1 MAHVTTTAPPARRR
15 SFGELLSSDL
25 RALPIVIGL
34 IALWLFFASQSDV
47 FLTPRNLSNLLV
59 QSTVVGIM
67 ALGLMFV
74 LLVKEIDLS
83 VAAIN
88 GVTSVFMAKLIV
100 EYGFSPW
107 IAVPIAI
114 LIGAAIGSLS
124 ARWVTYVGVPS
135 FVVTLGLGLA
145 LNGLQLILLPETARY
160 SLNGTGLEKIALTN
174 ISGVGAWVVLAIGIA
189 AFAALVLSEV
199 AGRKKAGLE
208 TPFLQGVVAPIA
220 AAAAFGIVVVAILS
234 AHQGIPLVVLI
245 FAILLGIG
253 GYILKETQFGLF
265 LYAVGNND
273 EAARRS
279 GVNVPRIK
287 MAAFALAGGI
297 AALAGVIAASRTLG
311 VGVFSGGG
319 VGGGTLLLEFD
330 RSGGHRRREP
340 LRRPGRDPC
349 GAARLPGDRYRAER
363 AEPDGRRKR
372 GAPDRHRPAAR
383 PRRLDRQADRK
394 GHRPAEL
401 LTTLS
406 RPLREGATPHNGSDM
421 RPARGHQPT
430 SLRQPR

>member
-1 MAHVTTTAPPARRR
+1 MAHATTTLAPPARGR
-15 SFGELLSSDL
+15 SFGELLSTDL

-34 IALWLFFASQSDV
+34 VALWVFFASQSDV

-88 GVTSVFMAKLIV
+88 GVTSVLMAKLIV
-100 EYGFSPW
+100 EFGFSPW
-107 IAVPIAI
+107 IAVPLAI
-114 LIGAAIGSLS
+114 LIGAGIGSLS

-145 LNGLQLILLPETARY
+145 LGGLQLILLPETARY
-160 SLNGTGLEKIALTN
+160 SLNGTGLERIALTN
-174 ISGVGAWVVLAIGIA
+174 IGGFWAWVVLLIGIA

-199 AGRKKAGLE
+199 AGRRKAGLE
-208 TPFLQGVVAPIA
+208 TPFMRGVVLPIA
-220 AAAAFGIVVVAILS
+220 AAAAFGIVVVAILT

-245 FAILLGIG
+245 FAVLLGIG

-279 GVNVPRIK
+279 GVKVAHIK
-287 MAAFALAGGI
+287 MAAFAIAGGV
-297 AALAGVIAASRTLG
+297 AALAGVVASSRTLG

-319 VGGGTLLLEFD
+319 VGGGTLLLE
-330 RSGGHRRREP
+330 SIAAAVIGGVS
-340 LRRPGRDPC
+340 LFGGRGSIHEALL
-349 GAARLPGDRYRAER
+349 GALVIGTVSNGLNLMGVENEIRLIVTG
-363 AEPDGRRKR
+363 
-372 GAPDRHRPAAR
+372 
-383 PRRLDRQADRK
+383 
-394 GHRPAEL
+394 L
-401 LTTLS
+401 LLVLAVS
-406 RPLREGATPHNGSDM
+406 IDKLIEKATGQQSF
-421 RPARGHQPT
+421 
-430 SLRQPR
+430 

>member
-1 MAHVTTTAPPARRR
+1 MAHASTTIAPPPRRR
-15 SFGELLSSDL
+15 SFGELLSTDL

-34 IALWLFFASQSDV
+34 VALWVFFASQSDV

-88 GVTSVFMAKLIV
+88 GVTSVLMAKLIV
-100 EYGFSPW
+100 EFGFSPW
-107 IAVPIAI
+107 VAVPLAI
-114 LIGAAIGSLS
+114 LIGAGIGSLS

-145 LNGLQLILLPETARY
+145 LGGLQLILLPETARY
-160 SLNGTGLEKIALTN
+160 SLNGTGLERIALTN
-174 ISGVGAWVVLAIGIA
+174 IGGFWAWVVLLIGIA
-189 AFAALVLSEV
+189 AFAALVFSEV

-208 TPFLQGVVAPIA
+208 TSFMRGVVLPIA
-220 AAAAFGIVVVAILS
+220 AAAAFGIAVVAILT

-245 FAILLGIG
+245 FAVLLGIG

-279 GVNVPRIK
+279 GVKVAQIK
-287 MAAFALAGGI
+287 MAAFAIAGGV
-297 AALAGVIAASRTLG
+297 AALAGVVASSRTLG

-319 VGGGTLLLEFD
+319 VGGGTLLLE
-330 RSGGHRRREP
+330 SIAAAVIGGVS
-340 LRRPGRDPC
+340 LFGGRGSIHAALL
-349 GAARLPGDRYRAER
+349 GALVIGTVSNGLNLMGVENEIRLIVTG
-363 AEPDGRRKR
+363 
-372 GAPDRHRPAAR
+372 
-383 PRRLDRQADRK
+383 
-394 GHRPAEL
+394 L
-401 LTTLS
+401 LLVLAVS
-406 RPLREGATPHNGSDM
+406 IDKLIEKATGQQSF
-421 RPARGHQPT
+421 
-430 SLRQPR
+430 

>member
-1 MAHVTTTAPPARRR
+1 
-15 SFGELLSSDL
+15 L
-25 RALPIVIGL
+25 
-34 IALWLFFASQSDV
+34 ALWVFFASQSDV

-114 LIGAAIGSLS
+114 LIGAGIGSLS

-145 LNGLQLILLPETARY
+145 LNGLQLILLPNTARY
-160 SLNGTGLEKIALTN
+160 NLNGTGLEKIALTN
-174 ISGVGAWVVLAIGIA
+174 IAGAWAWVVLAIGIA

-208 TPFLQGVVAPIA
+208 TPLLQGVVVPIA
-220 AAAAFGIVVVAILS
+220 AATALGIVVVAILS
-234 AHQGIPLVVLI
+234 AHQGIPLVVLV
-245 FAILLGIG
+245 FAVLLGIG

-273 EAARRS
+273 EAARRA
-279 GVNVPRIK
+279 GVKVPRIK
-287 MAAFALAGGI
+287 MAAFAIAGGI

-319 VGGGTLLLEFD
+319 VGGGTLLLE
-330 RSGGHRRREP
+330 SIAAAVIGGVS
-340 LRRPGRDPC
+340 LFG
-349 GAARLPGDRYRAER
+349 G
-363 AEPDGRRKR
+363 R
-372 GAPDRHRPAAR
+372 GAIHAALLGCLVIGTVQNGLNLMGVENEV
-383 PRRLDRQADRK
+383 RLIVT
-394 GHRPAEL
+394 GL
-401 LTTLS
+401 LLVLAVS
-406 RPLREGATPHNGSDM
+406 IDKLIEKATG
-421 RPARGHQPT
+421 QP
-430 SLRQPR
+430 SF